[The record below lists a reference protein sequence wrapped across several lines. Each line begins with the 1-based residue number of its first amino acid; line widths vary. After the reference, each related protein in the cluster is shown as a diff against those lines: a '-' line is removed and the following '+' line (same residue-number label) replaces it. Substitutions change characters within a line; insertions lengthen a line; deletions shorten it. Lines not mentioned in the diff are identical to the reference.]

1 MENKTSPGRRRFLQQ
16 ATLASGLLF
25 LPAAI
30 LKSCSGSG
38 IKQRPTILLVSGWQ
52 DVNIGDI
59 AHTPGLLHIL
69 QKNLPACRLILWKM
83 SNSEKVGLMLKANFP
98 DVQIVYGGVNENDEV
113 EAEDVLKAFDESDIM
128 VHGSGPSV
136 VGEKCLRA
144 WDKTTGKPFGIFG
157 TTIQW
162 VNQGLKELLNKAS
175 FIYTRETA
183 SLKVLEAEGI
193 SGQQISFAP
202 DATFYLNIYN
212 EERAIR
218 FLDDQELE
226 EGKYICA
233 IPRLRYT
240 PYHKIKKVNWDKA
253 KIREV
258 EETNERYKEED
269 HAKLREAII
278 TWVRATG
285 HKVLICPEMTY
296 EVDIMNELLIDP
308 LPDDVKSFVVKRGYW
323 LPDEAASVYK
333 RAFAL
338 LSFECHSPII
348 ALANGTIA
356 FYLRQPQDTIKGQ
369 MYYDLGFE
377 DWVFEIEK
385 STGADISDT
394 LMSVFNDP
402 GSGEQMIDA
411 SFRKIHSIYS
421 ESCELIADL
430 MSNH

>member
-1 MENKTSPGRRRFLQQ
+1 MESKTYPGRRKFLHQTALADSMMMLPSAIMQ
-16 ATLASGLLF
+16 A
-25 LPAAI
+25 
-30 LKSCSGSG
+30 CSGAG
-38 IKQRPTILLVSGWQ
+38 EKQKPTILIVSGWQ

-69 QKNLPACRLILWKM
+69 QKNLPDCRLILWKM
-83 SNSEKVGLMLKANFP
+83 SHSDEVGRILKTNFP
-98 DVQIVYGGVNENDEV
+98 DVQIIFGGVNENDEAD
-113 EAEDVLKAFDESDIM
+113 AEDVLKAFDESDIM
-128 VHGSGPSV
+128 VHGSGPYV

-144 WDKTTGKPFGIFG
+144 WVKKTDKPFGIFG

-162 VNQGLKELLNKAS
+162 MNQDLKELLNKAS

-193 SGQQISFAP
+193 TGTHVSFAP
-202 DATFYLNIYN
+202 DATFYLDILD

-218 FLDDQELE
+218 FLDDHGLE

-240 PYHKIKKVNWDKA
+240 PYHQFKEVNWDEA
-253 KIREV
+253 KIYEV
-258 EETNERYKEED
+258 EETNKRYKEED
-269 HAKLREAII
+269 HAKLRKAII
-278 TWVRATG
+278 TWVRETS

-308 LPDDVKSFVVKRGYW
+308 LPDDVKPSVIKRGYW
-323 LPDEAASVYK
+323 MPDEAASVYK

-348 ALANGTIA
+348 ALANRTIA

-369 MYYDLGFE
+369 MYYDLGFA
-377 DWVFEIEK
+377 DWVFEIEERIG
-385 STGADISDT
+385 SDIAT
-394 LMSVFNDP
+394 ALMSVFRDP
-402 GSGEQMIDA
+402 NTGKEMIDIN
-411 SFRKIHSIYS
+411 FNKIHSIYS
-421 ESCELIADL
+421 DSCDLIADL
-430 MSNH
+430 FSNH